1 MIRGETRIRLVE
13 ICITPVGLCRMLLP
27 LGGETIS
34 LSRKFIYI
42 NSKASRCHT
51 LVCFLF
57 FVFFLLTSF
66 CFGWTLQMS
75 VENNDQA
82 AAFSFL
88 LTLHLLHL
96 PAPTPATSSFP
107 PRSPLHLKRT
117 KLSLTS
123 LAINSDNFPLMAIE
137 PG

>member
-1 MIRGETRIRLVE
+1 
-13 ICITPVGLCRMLLP
+13 
-27 LGGETIS
+27 
-34 LSRKFIYI
+34 
-42 NSKASRCHT
+42 
-51 LVCFLF
+51 
-57 FVFFLLTSF
+57 
-66 CFGWTLQMS
+66 MS

-82 AAFSFL
+82 AAFSSL

-96 PAPTPATSSFP
+96 PTPTPAISSFP
-107 PRSPLHLKRT
+107 PCSPLHLKRT